1 MATLVSATKA
11 GIKQTITV
19 VIIITG
25 KNPKL
30 QISNLL
36 VARKAGGSSTM
47 AG

>member
-1 MATLVSATKA
+1 MATLVSAEKA
-11 GIKQTITV
+11 GIKQT
-19 VIIITG
+19 VIIVIIVIG

-36 VARKAGGSSTM
+36 VTRKAGGSSTT